1 MAGNRAHAQL
11 WLLIENCTTALDFLL
26 TSMINL
32 QRNFIFYVG
41 NHQNIWVLPGLYPPP
56 CAVVGRHW
64 GIPRC
69 VLNTHHSPR
78 WTQSPESLFGGPF
91 SVVAMAVATFC

>member
-11 WLLIENCTTALDFLL
+11 RLLIENCTTALDFLL

-41 NHQNIWVLPGLYPPP
+41 NHQNI
-56 CAVVGRHW
+56 
-64 GIPRC
+64 
-69 VLNTHHSPR
+69 
-78 WTQSPESLFGGPF
+78 
-91 SVVAMAVATFC
+91 